1 MSIAPGGGDVGAG
14 KGLHHG
20 QVDPLRR
27 LESFD
32 DNEDDETK
40 EEEAEDEEK
49 EEEDNVGIVYRKQ
62 GVLVKDRRN
71 ARHAPCTPTSSPTK
85 GENLRR

>member
-32 DNEDDETK
+32 NEDDETK
-40 EEEAEDEEK
+40 E

>member
-1 MSIAPGGGDVGAG
+1 MSGAPGGGDVGAC

-32 DNEDDETK
+32 NEDDETK
-40 EEEAEDEEK
+40 EEEAEE